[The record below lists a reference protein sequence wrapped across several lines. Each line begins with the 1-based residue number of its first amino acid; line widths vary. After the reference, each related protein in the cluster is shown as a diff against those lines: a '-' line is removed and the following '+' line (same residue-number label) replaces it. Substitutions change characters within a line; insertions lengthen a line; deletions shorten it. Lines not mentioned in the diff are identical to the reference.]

1 MTRFLL
7 SYEGQSLEMSPTEV
21 TWPQTWIASGFDDE
35 LAVLRHAFYAV
46 PPNLG
51 PAMLAKLRIG
61 TRLGTRS
68 WSVEAS
74 YSTKRKDAI
83 NKDATE
89 GGAYDPVPDDE
100 VIRYG
105 IGSEARNIKQSLSTQ
120 RFPTSEMLN
129 PAPDEGGLIG
139 VDKDGVHGVDINYG
153 LVTFSVTKQF
163 QRQDITLELREAWE
177 ELSDPQHVNNATFR
191 SYPAGEVRFD
201 GVSECTIEG
210 GPTHLIPVTFNFS
223 RRRNQIDYDMQWQAI
238 VIPLVKGW
246 QVIDPRYKTDVDEAN
261 SKMKRELQY
270 VYVHDVLPAGDF
282 ARLGIA
288 V

>member
-1 MTRFLL
+1 MPTFKEAWQGQPL
-7 SYEGQSLEMSPTEV
+7 EGSPNEV
-21 TWPQTWIASGFDDE
+21 TWSQTWTASGFDDE
-35 LAVLRHAFYAV
+35 LAVFRHAFFHL

-51 PAMLAKLRIG
+51 PAMLAKIRVG
-61 TRLGTRS
+61 TRLGTRT

-83 NKDATE
+83 NKDAAQ
-89 GGAYDPVPDDE
+89 GDSDPIPDDE

-120 RFPTSEMLN
+120 RFPAPPLLN

-139 VDKDGVHGVDINYG
+139 VDSDGVHGVDVNYG
-153 LVTFSVTKQF
+153 LVSFSVTKQF
-163 QRQDITLELREAWE
+163 QRQDITLELRQAWE

-201 GVSECTIEG
+201 GVSDCTIEG

-223 RRRNQIDYDMQWQAI
+223 RRRNQVDYDMQWQAI
-238 VIPLVKGW
+238 VIPVVKGW
-246 QVIDPRYKTDVDEAN
+246 QVIDPRYEDKGNTTT
-261 SKMKRELQY
+261 STMRRELKY
-270 VYVHDVLPAGDF
+270 VYVHDVLPEGDF
-282 ARLGIA
+282 SRLGIR

>member
-1 MTRFLL
+1 MPTFKQAW
-7 SYEGQSLEMSPTEV
+7 EGQPLEASPTEV
-21 TWPQTWIASGFDDE
+21 TWSQTWTASGFDDE
-35 LAVLRHAFYAV
+35 LSVFRYAFFHLS
-46 PPNLG
+46 PNLG
-51 PAMLAKLRIG
+51 PAMLAKIRVG
-61 TRLGTRS
+61 TRLGTRT
-68 WSVEAS
+68 WSVEAT

-83 NKDATE
+83 NKDAAE
-89 GGAYDPVPDDE
+89 GDEDPIPDDE

-120 RFPTSEMLN
+120 RFPGPAQLN

-139 VDKDGVHGVDINYG
+139 VDSDGVHGVDINYG
-153 LVTFSVTKQF
+153 LVSFSVTKQF
-163 QRQDITLELREAWE
+163 QRQDITQELREAWE

-191 SYPAGEVRFD
+191 TYPAGEVRFD
-201 GVSECTIEG
+201 GVSDCTIEG

-223 RRRNQIDYDMQWQAI
+223 RRRNQVDYDMQWQAI

-246 QVIDPRYKTDVDEAN
+246 QVIDPRYKTIDDTVN
-261 SKMKRELQY
+261 NKVKRELQY

-282 ARLGIA
+282 SRLGIA